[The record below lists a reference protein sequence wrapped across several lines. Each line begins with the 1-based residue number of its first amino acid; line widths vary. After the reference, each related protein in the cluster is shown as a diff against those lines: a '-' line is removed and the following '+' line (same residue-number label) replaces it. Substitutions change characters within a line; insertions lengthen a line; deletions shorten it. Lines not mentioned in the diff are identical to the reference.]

1 MVRDLLRGFSA
12 PFRAIRLLAGTAKL
26 RRLAVMPFLV
36 NVVVFAI
43 GVPLMI
49 WLGIS
54 FVGDLIP
61 DSGVWQGALRVLLQ
75 IVVTLAVLVGS
86 VFGFAIVGN
95 IIAAPFN
102 SKLSEAVEQHLT
114 GSVTPN
120 ESVVGDVVRGVMT
133 AIGRLLLFLVFYPP
147 VFALQFIPVAGPFL
161 HPIVAALYGA
171 FVLSLDFSDPT
182 FERHFQRFRPKLGFI
197 WTHKALYLGFGL
209 TAVAMAIIPIV
220 NFLLLP
226 VCVTAAAMMYLEE
239 VRSQ

>member
-1 MVRDLLRGFSA
+1 MVRDLLRGLSA
-12 PFRAIRLLAGTAKL
+12 PLRAVRLLAGNARL
-26 RRLAVMPFLV
+26 RKLAVMPFLV
-36 NVVVFAI
+36 NVLVFAI

-54 FVGDLIP
+54 LVGDLIP
-61 DSGVWQGALRVLLQ
+61 DSGVWQGALRLLLQ

-120 ESVVGDVVRGVMT
+120 EGIVGDVMRGIIT
-133 AIGRLLLFLVFYPP
+133 AIGRLLLFVIFYPP
-147 VFALQFIPVAGPFL
+147 IFAMQFIPVVGPFL
-161 HPIVAALYGA
+161 HPVVAVLYGS

-182 FERHFQRFRPKLGFI
+182 FERHFRRFRPKLGFI
-197 WTHKALYLGFGL
+197 WSRKALYLGFGL

-226 VCVTAAAMMYLEE
+226 VCVTAAAMLYIEE
-239 VRSQ
+239 VSGQ